1 VRALVVEAEP
11 ALAFRTFAKPFEVL
25 FAVVVEHVVLAG
37 NMENLLCFAALENLF
52 ERVEFFR
59 FREMREIAGV
69 KDEFFFGF
77 SYFCVFL
84 VLIHAVQDSRRE
96 KLFRRE

>member
-1 VRALVVEAEP
+1 MVEAEP
-11 ALAFRTFAKPFEVL
+11 ALAFRTSATPFEAL
-25 FAVVVEHVVLAG
+25 FAVVVEHIVFAG
-37 NMENLLCFAALENLF
+37 DIKHLLRFAGLENLLEC
-52 ERVEFFR
+52 VEFFR